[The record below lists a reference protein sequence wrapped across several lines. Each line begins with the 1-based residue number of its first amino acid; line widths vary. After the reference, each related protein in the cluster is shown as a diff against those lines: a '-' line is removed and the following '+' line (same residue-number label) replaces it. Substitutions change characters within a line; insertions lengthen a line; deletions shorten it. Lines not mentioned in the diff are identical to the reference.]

1 MSPCQSRRRRP
12 YLNVAV
18 VQDDGELLL
27 LVRDNV
33 PPHTFDLVVAGTV
46 SPDLPLYNN
55 GVSIHIMAVGL
66 STTVTQMYNHLS

>member
-1 MSPCQSRRRRP
+1 MSGP

-18 VQDDGELLL
+18 IQDANELLL

-33 PPHTFDLVVAGTV
+33 PPHAFDLVVAGTIG
-46 SPDLPLYNN
+46 PDLPLYDD
-55 GVSIHIMAVGL
+55 GVSIRVMAVRL